1 MQAALP
7 DDEALRAELKHEL
20 RTLLNHISGYSE
32 ILAEDGREFGHE
44 SLARRFDA
52 IREAAAPLK
61 KAIIGCFAAPGPDIL
76 ASCREVL
83 AGPLYELVSE
93 VQAARGE
100 CAVEGGARFLP
111 DIDKVLASANSI
123 LDLVSGPSA
132 DGQRSLFADEAERP
146 ASPETALH
154 RGRILVVDDDDLNR
168 RLLSR
173 YLERLG
179 HEPIE
184 AANGQE
190 ALERLKRERVD
201 LVLLDYMMP
210 VMNGFQLLERMQGDE
225 QLQTIPVIM
234 ISMLD
239 DSTYVARCIG
249 LGAEDFLPKDFNP
262 IILNARIESC
272 LARKLKTTED
282 KRRLSRL
289 IDEQRRMAQEL
300 GDASAYVQSLL
311 PKRLD
316 DERVEA
322 SLLSVSVMNMLKTR
336 ALAGVDYADP
346 ASVLASLNR
355 SFKIE
360 EQNNMFFS
368 IWYGVYDAASRSL
381 SYSSGGASPGIIF
394 APDASARELSTG
406 NIIIGVDQDST
417 FSKSSIA
424 VPENSILYLFSDG
437 AYEVRL
443 PEGGLL
449 GLGSFIGILRA
460 RRYDDLESIL
470 EAAKSAGKPGE
481 GFEDDVSLLRIR
493 FK

>member
-1 MQAALP
+1 
-7 DDEALRAELKHEL
+7 
-20 RTLLNHISGYSE
+20 
-32 ILAEDGREFGHE
+32 
-44 SLARRFDA
+44 
-52 IREAAAPLK
+52 
-61 KAIIGCFAAPGPDIL
+61 
-76 ASCREVL
+76 
-83 AGPLYELVSE
+83 
-93 VQAARGE
+93 
-100 CAVEGGARFLP
+100 
-111 DIDKVLASANSI
+111 
-123 LDLVSGPSA
+123 
-132 DGQRSLFADEAERP
+132 
-146 ASPETALH
+146 
-154 RGRILVVDDDDLNR
+154 
-168 RLLSR
+168 
-173 YLERLG
+173 
-179 HEPIE
+179 
-184 AANGQE
+184 
-190 ALERLKRERVD
+190 
-201 LVLLDYMMP
+201 
-210 VMNGFQLLERMQGDE
+210 
-225 QLQTIPVIM
+225 
-234 ISMLD
+234 
-239 DSTYVARCIG
+239 
-249 LGAEDFLPKDFNP
+249 
-262 IILNARIESC
+262 
-272 LARKLKTTED
+272 
-282 KRRLSRL
+282 
-289 IDEQRRMAQEL
+289 
-300 GDASAYVQSLL
+300 
-311 PKRLD
+311 
-316 DERVEA
+316 
-322 SLLSVSVMNMLKTR
+322 VMNMLKTR

-481 GFEDDVSLLRIR
+481 GFEDDVSLLTIR